1 MRSLKTL
8 GQMLVTGTCI
18 FAIVLLTGQSSSARP
33 QYQKAMGVAYPD
45 LVKKH
50 GTNGKLSCSV
60 CHPTKKK
67 KDRNNYGAAFGKAVG
82 KKNEK
87 DAAKLKEVLKKI
99 EKEKSKT
106 EGKTFGDL
114 IKEGKLPGTKDV
126 APPPKKD

>member
-8 GQMLVTGTCI
+8 GRVLVAGTCM
-18 FAIVLLTGQSSSARP
+18 FTIVLLTGQAASARP

-50 GTNGKLSCSV
+50 GKNGKLACSV
-60 CHPTKKK
+60 CHPTSKK

-87 DAAKLKEVLKKI
+87 DAAKLKEALTKI
-99 EKEKSKT
+99 EKEKSAT

-114 IKEGKLPGTKDV
+114 IKAGELPGTKDV
-126 APPPKKD
+126 APPKKD